1 MPTTTAGVAELDALL
16 ATDPDGVDPGV
27 AERALALRHDAVVAE
42 ALDGS
47 GVPVEWPPSITDPF
61 PAVVGLPEIAPADV
75 ALETVCG
82 SILHH
87 GAVIVRGLGS
97 TDWAAE
103 LADDVDRAFDA
114 FDRWIADRRASDV
127 APWFVRFAPGTDTTL
142 RNMRSWVRQS
152 GAMWAAECPPV
163 AGRILARY
171 AQIGL
176 RDVLTAYFGERP
188 ALSVNKFTLRRATPE
203 AKPIWHQDGA
213 FLGKGVR
220 SVNVWLTL
228 TDCGG
233 GASVP
238 GLDVVPRRIDTILD
252 TGTRGSTFKDSIGHD
267 LVAEVA
273 TTGGTPIT
281 RPEFA
286 AGDALIFDERFVH
299 RTATDAGMVGSR
311 HAIESWF
318 FSPSRFPPAYVP
330 LLF

>member
-1 MPTTTAGVAELDALL
+1 MPPTTETAAELDVLL
-16 ATDPDGVDPGV
+16 AADPDGVDPDIT
-27 AERALALRHDAVVAE
+27 ARALALRHE
-42 ALDGS
+42 AIVHGAPDGS
-47 GVPVEWPPSITDPF
+47 RVPVGWPPTIVDPF
-61 PAVVGLPEIAPADV
+61 PDIVGLPEIEPAEV

-97 TDWAAE
+97 SEWAAE
-103 LADDVDRAFDA
+103 LTSDIDRGFDA
-114 FDRWIADRRASDV
+114 FDRWVADRRASDV
-127 APWFVRFAPGTDTTL
+127 APWFVRFAPATDSTL

-171 AQIGL
+171 AQLGL
-176 RDVLTAYFGERP
+176 REILTGYFGERP
-188 ALSVNKFTLRRATPE
+188 ALSVNKFTLRRATPD
-203 AKPIWHQDGA
+203 AQPIWHQDGA
-213 FLGKGVR
+213 FLGDGVR
-220 SVNVWLTL
+220 SVNVWVTL

-233 GASVP
+233 DAPVP
-238 GLDVVPRRIDTILD
+238 GLDLVPRRVDAILD
-252 TGTRGSTFKDSIGHD
+252 TATRGSTFKDSIGHD

-273 TTGGTPIT
+273 AAAGSQIT
-281 RPEFA
+281 RPGFA

-299 RTATDAGMVGSR
+299 RTATDPTMTANR
-311 HAIESWF
+311 YAIESWF